1 MLVTFHSKATPDV
14 VMLRDLAGYLLGV
27 IGKRIGSRGV
37 IVHAEVDAAIERLET
52 VLNDDERIAHEHGAM
67 FHPLSDTDVRTGI
80 GLHSRAL
87 PFLDMLRQAKRSE
100 ADIIWGL

>member
-1 MLVTFHSKATPDV
+1 NRQLDDPGASTYKLDLTVRTNGAT
-14 VMLRDLAGYLLGV
+14 
-27 IGKRIGSRGV
+27 S
-37 IVHAEVDAAIERLET
+37 

-67 FHPLSDTDVRTGI
+67 FHPLSHTDVRTGI